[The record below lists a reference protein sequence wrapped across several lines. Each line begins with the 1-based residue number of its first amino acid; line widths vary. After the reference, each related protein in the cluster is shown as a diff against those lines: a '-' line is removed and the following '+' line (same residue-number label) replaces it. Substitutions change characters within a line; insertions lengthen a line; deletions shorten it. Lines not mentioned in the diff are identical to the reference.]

1 VSTEPKPIEETPLEA
16 GTSGTAP
23 VERETDL
30 AGPDASAVDSSE
42 SEATAG
48 GAEEEE
54 IEEVYPDRPPL
65 ELIEEKE
72 EEIEKKWYI
81 LKIQVNREDSIKDAL
96 LRRIKI
102 AGYEKYFGEV
112 IVPTEDVA
120 EISSKTGKRRIVKR
134 KLYPGYLVV
143 QMAINDDSWFLV
155 RETSG
160 IGDFTSTSG
169 KPAPM
174 PQAEV
179 EKILKLA
186 HPSEEATAS
195 VRTAIPFKPH
205 DRVRIKEG
213 HFVNFEGEIESID
226 EANGRVKV
234 LITIFGRPT
243 PYDCNYWQLEA
254 I

>member
-1 VSTEPKPIEETPLEA
+1 MSTEPEPIETTPVEGAPVETAPSDADMNANAKE
-16 GTSGTAP
+16 TAP
-23 VERETDL
+23 VPVEE
-30 AGPDASAVDSSE
+30 SE
-42 SEATAG
+42 SEV
-48 GAEEEE
+48 ED
-54 IEEVYPDRPPL
+54 EVFPDRPPL

-72 EEIEKKWYI
+72 EELEKKWYI
-81 LKIQVNREDSIKDAL
+81 LKIQVNREDSIRDAL
-96 LRRIKI
+96 VRRIKI
-102 AGYEKYFGEV
+102 AGYERYFGEV

-143 QMAINDDSWFLV
+143 QMAINDDSWFLI
-155 RETSG
+155 RETAG
-160 IGDFTSTSG
+160 IGDFTGTSG
-169 KPAPM
+169 KPSPM
-174 PQAEV
+174 PQAEI

-186 HPSEEATAS
+186 HPSEDATAA

>member
-1 VSTEPKPIEETPLEA
+1 VSTEPKPIEDTPSDADMTAGAPEA
-16 GTSGTAP
+16 APAGGVTAA
-23 VERETDL
+23 DM
-30 AGPDASAVDSSE
+30 ASAEEPAVD
-42 SEATAG
+42 EAVAD
-48 GAEEEE
+48 
-54 IEEVYPDRPPL
+54 EVDVPDEAYPDRPPL

-81 LKIQVNREDSIKDAL
+81 LKVQVNREDSIRDAL

-102 AGYEKYFGEV
+102 AGYERYFGEV

-120 EISSKTGKRRIVKR
+120 EISAKTGKRRIVKR

-143 QMAINDDSWFLV
+143 QMAINDDSWFLI
-155 RETSG
+155 RETGG
-160 IGDFTSTSG
+160 IGDFTGTSG

-174 PQAEV
+174 PQAEID
-179 EKILKLA
+179 KILKLA
-186 HPSEEATAS
+186 HPSEDAS
-195 VRTAIPFKPH
+195 AQVKTSIPFKPH

-226 EANGRVKV
+226 EANGRCKV

-254 I
+254 M

>member
-1 VSTEPKPIEETPLEA
+1 VSTEPKPIEDTPSDADMTAGAPEA
-16 GTSGTAP
+16 TPAGGVTSEEMAA
-23 VERETDL
+23 TDEN
-30 AGPDASAVDSSE
+30 AAVDVDE
-42 SEATAG
+42 P
-48 GAEEEE
+48 EEE
-54 IEEVYPDRPPL
+54 YPDRPPL

-81 LKIQVNREDSIKDAL
+81 LKVQVNREDSIREAL
-96 LRRIKI
+96 QRRIKI
-102 AGYEKYFGEV
+102 AGYERYFGEV

-120 EISSKTGKRRIVKR
+120 EISAKTGKRRIVKR

-143 QMAINDDSWFLV
+143 QMAINDDSWFLI
-155 RETSG
+155 RETGG
-160 IGDFTSTSG
+160 IGDFTGTSG

-174 PQAEV
+174 PQSEID
-179 EKILKLA
+179 KILKLA
-186 HPSEEATAS
+186 HPSEDAS
-195 VRTAIPFKPH
+195 AQVKTSIPFKPH

-226 EANGRVKV
+226 EANGRCKV

-254 I
+254 M

>member
-1 VSTEPKPIEETPLEA
+1 MVVSTEPEPIETTPVEGAPVETAPSDADMNANAKE
-16 GTSGTAP
+16 TAP
-23 VERETDL
+23 VPVEE
-30 AGPDASAVDSSE
+30 SE
-42 SEATAG
+42 SEV
-48 GAEEEE
+48 ED
-54 IEEVYPDRPPL
+54 EVFPDRPPL

-72 EEIEKKWYI
+72 EELEKKWYI
-81 LKIQVNREDSIKDAL
+81 LKIQVNREDSIRDAL
-96 LRRIKI
+96 VRRIKI
-102 AGYEKYFGEV
+102 AGYERYFGEV

-143 QMAINDDSWFLV
+143 QMAINDDSWFLI
-155 RETSG
+155 RETAG
-160 IGDFTSTSG
+160 IGDFTGTSG
-169 KPAPM
+169 KPSPM
-174 PQAEV
+174 PQAEI

-186 HPSEEATAS
+186 HPSEDATAA

>member
-1 VSTEPKPIEETPLEA
+1 LAVSTDPKSIEETTGVVPE
-16 GTSGTAP
+16 S
-23 VERETDL
+23 
-30 AGPDASAVDSSE
+30 AGPENAGSPPEQSDALAPQ
-42 SEATAG
+42 EAQQ
-48 GAEEEE
+48 EEPEVEE
-54 IEEVYPDRPPL
+54 IEEEVPDRPPL

-72 EEIEKKWYI
+72 EEIEKRWYI
-81 LKIQVNREDSIKDAL
+81 LKVQVNREDSIRDAL
-96 LRRIKI
+96 QRRIKI
-102 AGYEKYFGEV
+102 AGYERYFGEV

-155 RETSG
+155 RETGG
-160 IGDFTSTSG
+160 IGDFTGTSG
-169 KPAPM
+169 KPSPM
-174 PQAEV
+174 PQSEI

-186 HPSEEATAS
+186 HPSEDEGAQ
-195 VRTAIPFKPH
+195 VKTAIPFKPH

-226 EANGRVKV
+226 EANGRCKV

-254 I
+254 M

>member
-1 VSTEPKPIEETPLEA
+1 VSTEPKPIEDTPSDA
-16 GTSGTAP
+16 DMTSGAP
-23 VERETDL
+23 EAAP
-30 AGPDASAVDSSE
+30 AGGVTSAEMASSEEPAVDE
-42 SEATAG
+42 VDEP
-48 GAEEEE
+48 
-54 IEEVYPDRPPL
+54 EEVYPDRPPL

-81 LKIQVNREDSIKDAL
+81 LKEQVNREDSIRDAL
-96 LRRIKI
+96 QRRIKI
-102 AGYEKYFGEV
+102 AGYERYFGEV

-120 EISSKTGKRRIVKR
+120 EISAKTGKRRITKR

-143 QMAINDDSWFLV
+143 QMAINDDSWFLI
-155 RETSG
+155 RETGG
-160 IGDFTSTSG
+160 IGDFTGTSG

-174 PQAEV
+174 PQAEI

-186 HPSEEATAS
+186 HPSEDAS
-195 VRTAIPFKPH
+195 AQVKTSIPFKPH

-226 EANGRVKV
+226 EANGRCKV

-254 I
+254 M